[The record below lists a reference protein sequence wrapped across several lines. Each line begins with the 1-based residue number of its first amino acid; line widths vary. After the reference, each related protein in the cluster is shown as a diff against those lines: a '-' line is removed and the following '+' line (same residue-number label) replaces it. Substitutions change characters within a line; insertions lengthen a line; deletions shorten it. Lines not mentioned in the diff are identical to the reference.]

1 MQDLREIKWRNRK
14 LKRKGKS
21 VEENLKERFMKT
33 ANERYHVIRY
43 QPPVEGKQLKVGQSL
58 EDVRMKIKLVGTF
71 TDFELKMIAR
81 TLRKIEQRHPER
93 EYMMLLETPDL
104 SVEEAKDLI
113 TRIYKSTIKGN
124 DDERGKREKIS
135 DV

>member
-1 MQDLREIKWRNRK
+1 LQDLREIKWRNRK

-21 VEENLKERFMKT
+21 IEENLKERFMKT
-33 ANERYHVIRY
+33 ANERYHMIRY
-43 QPPVEGKQLKVGQSL
+43 QPPVEGKQLKVGQVV
-58 EDVRMKIKLVGTF
+58 EDVRMKVRLVGTF

-124 DDERGKREKIS
+124 DDERGKGKEIS